1 MNATY
6 PMVTLRNAV
15 MFPYAMMPITV
26 ARATSQEA
34 VRVATESGEST
45 LFVVTQTDPVVENPT
60 IDQLYRV
67 GTLVRI
73 QKIYQHGRRSE
84 VLLTG
89 IGRAKLLAMDVKGKG
104 SDKYLEGEVEILAP
118 LTDEGSDIE
127 ALHRELVSVA
137 QKFLELAGPHGQNL
151 VPLTNHLT
159 EPLQLAYFLAPAAG
173 LSIEKSQAI
182 LEADS
187 RKGVLTTT
195 LESLKYELEVAT
207 LRREI
212 SSNTKEKLDKEQ
224 REHILRRQLRSIRE
238 ELGEEGGEAEEVE
251 AFRKKLEELE
261 LTDEV
266 RKELKKEIDRLE
278 RANPS
283 SPDYQITRGYIELA
297 LDLPWNS
304 STPDVFKLSDAR
316 NILDEDHFGLEDIK
330 ERILEHLAVMRLNA
344 EAKSPILLFVGPPGV
359 GKTSLGQSIARAV
372 GRKFERVALGGLSD
386 EAELRGHRRTYVGAL
401 PGRLITALRRAGTKN
416 PVLMLD
422 EIDKLGR
429 GFRGDPAAA
438 LLEVIDPAQN
448 DKFRDNYLDLPFDL
462 SKTMFILTANTTD
475 GIPAPL
481 LDRMEI
487 IRLSGYTEEE
497 KFAIAKRYL
506 APRQLE
512 QAGLK
517 AEDIAITD
525 EAIRELITSYTR
537 EAGVRSLERAFAKLS
552 RKLALKHLENES
564 NEPVQVNVDLV
575 FDLLG
580 PDRIVKDKA
589 RDKDAV
595 GVATGLAWTPVGGD
609 VLYVETLRIPTGKGL
624 TVTGQLGEVMSES
637 VKAAQSIILNRAPE
651 FGLSKETVSEGG
663 LHVHVPAG
671 AIPKDGPSA
680 GVTMVTALAS
690 AYTNIPV
697 RHDVA
702 MTGEVTLAGLV
713 LPVGGIKE
721 KVLAARRQGVKTVIL
736 PALNEKDLKK
746 LPQSARDEMEFVL
759 AEHIEQVLAV
769 ALPDVSK
776 RLGPVA
782 NQAKVIRPEKP
793 VEGELVEEQL
803 ADGQDDALEGEIVQ
817 GAPAQA

>member
-34 VRVATESGEST
+34 VRVATESEEST
-45 LFVVTQTDPVVENPT
+45 LFVVTQIDPVVENPAMN
-60 IDQLYRV
+60 QLYRV

-73 QKIYQHGRRSE
+73 QKIYQHGRRIE

-89 IGRAKLLAMDVKGKG
+89 IGRARLLDMDLKG
-104 SDKYLEGEVEILAP
+104 SGSTEYLEAEVEILAP

-127 ALHRELVSVA
+127 ALHRELQGVA
-137 QKFLELAGPHGQNL
+137 QRFLELAGPHGQNL
-151 VPLTNHLT
+151 VPLTSHLT

-173 LSIEKSQAI
+173 LSIDKSQKI
-182 LEADS
+182 LEASS
-187 RKGVLTTT
+187 RKEVLQTALET
-195 LESLKYELEVAT
+195 LRYELEVAE
-207 LRREI
+207 LRRQI
-212 SSNTKEKLDKEQ
+212 SSNTKDKLDKEQ

-251 AFRKKLEELE
+251 LFRKRLEELE

-283 SPDYQITRGYIELA
+283 SPDYQITRGYVELA
-297 LDLPWNS
+297 LDLPW
-304 STPDVFKLSDAR
+304 STYSPDEFQLGDAR
-316 NILDEDHFGLEDIK
+316 RVLDEDHHGLEEIK
-330 ERILEHLAVMRLNA
+330 ERILEHLAVMRLNT

-401 PGRLITALRRAGTKN
+401 PGRLLTALRRAGTKN

-422 EIDKLGR
+422 EVDKLGR

-438 LLEVIDPAQN
+438 LLEVVDPAQN

-497 KFAIAKRYL
+497 KFSIAQRYL

-517 AEDIAITD
+517 ADQVSVTD
-525 EAIRELITSYTR
+525 DSLRELIRSYTR
-537 EAGVRSLERAFAKLS
+537 EAGVRGLERALAKLS
-552 RKLALKHLENES
+552 RKLALRQLETES
-564 NEPVQVNVDLV
+564 DQPVVVDEALV
-575 FDLLG
+575 FELLG

-609 VLYVETLRIPTGKGL
+609 VLYVEALRIPSGKGL

-637 VKAAQSIILNRAPE
+637 VKAAQSIILNRAEE
-651 FGLSKETVSEGG
+651 FGLSKETVSEGS

-721 KVLAARRQGVKTVIL
+721 KVLAARRQGIKIVIL
-736 PALNEKDLKK
+736 PALNEKDIKK

-769 ALPDVSK
+769 ALPEVSK

-782 NQAKVIRPEKP
+782 TEAKVIKPE
-793 VEGELVEEQL
+793 
-803 ADGQDDALEGEIVQ
+803 
-817 GAPAQA
+817 GAAV

>member
-26 ARATSQEA
+26 ARDTSQEA
-34 VRVATESGEST
+34 VRVATESEEST
-45 LFVVTQTDPVVENPT
+45 LFVVTQKDPVLENPS
-60 IDQLYRV
+60 IDQLYQV

-73 QKIYQHGRRSE
+73 QKIYQQGRRME

-89 IGRAKLLAMDVKGKG
+89 IGRAKLLAMDTKTTDNGK
-104 SDKYLEGEVEILAP
+104 YRHAEVEILP
-118 LTDEGSDIE
+118 PMTDEGSEVE
-127 ALHRELVSVA
+127 ALHRELQGVA
-137 QKFLELAGPHGQNL
+137 QRFLQLAGPHGQNL
-151 VPLTNHLT
+151 VPLTTHLS

-173 LSIEKSQAI
+173 LTIEKSQRI
-182 LEADS
+182 LESSS
-187 RKGVLTTT
+187 RTEVLKTT
-195 LESLKYELEVAT
+195 LETLRYELEVAE
-207 LRREI
+207 LRQEI

-238 ELGEEGGEAEEVE
+238 ELGEDGGEAEEVE
-251 AFRKKLEELE
+251 QFRKKLEELE

-283 SPDYQITRGYIELA
+283 SPDYQITRGYVELA
-297 LDLPWNS
+297 LDLPWNE
-304 STPDVFKLSDAR
+304 STPDKFELPEAR
-316 NILDEDHFGLEDIK
+316 KVLDEDHHGLEEIK
-330 ERILEHLAVMRLNA
+330 ERILEHLAVMRLNQ

-359 GKTSLGQSIARAV
+359 GKTSLGQSIARAI

-422 EIDKLGR
+422 EVDKLGR

-438 LLEVIDPAQN
+438 LLEVVDPAQN

-487 IRLSGYTEEE
+487 IRLSGYSEEE
-497 KFAIAKRYL
+497 KFSIARRYL

-512 QAGLK
+512 QSGLK
-517 AEDIAITD
+517 SEQVTISD
-525 EAIRELITSYTR
+525 EALTELIRSYTR
-537 EAGVRSLERAFAKLS
+537 EAGVRSLERALGKLS
-552 RKLALKHLENES
+552 RKLALRHLEKADS
-564 NEPVQVNVDLV
+564 GPVTVDEDLV
-575 FDLLG
+575 QELLG
-580 PDRIVKDKA
+580 PDRIIKDKA
-589 RDKDAV
+589 RDHDAV

-609 VLYVETLRIPTGKGL
+609 VLYVEALRIPSGKGL

-637 VKAAQSIILNRAPE
+637 VKAAQSIILNRAEE
-651 FGLSKETVSEGG
+651 FGLSKETISEGG

-759 AEHIEQVLAV
+759 AEHVEQVLAV
-769 ALPDVSK
+769 ALPDVSR

-782 NQAKVIRPEKP
+782 REAKVLKPEKA
-793 VEGELVEEQL
+793 VT
-803 ADGQDDALEGEIVQ
+803 
-817 GAPAQA
+817 

>member
-26 ARATSQEA
+26 ARDTSQEA
-34 VRVATESGEST
+34 VRVATESEEST
-45 LFVVTQTDPVVENPT
+45 LFVVTQKDPVLENPS
-60 IDQLYRV
+60 IDQLYQV

-73 QKIYQHGRRSE
+73 QKIYQQGRRME

-89 IGRAKLLAMDVKGKG
+89 IGRARLLAMDTKTTDSGK
-104 SDKYLEGEVEILAP
+104 YRHAEVEVLP
-118 LTDEGSDIE
+118 PMTDEGKEVE
-127 ALHRELVSVA
+127 ALHRELIGVA
-137 QKFLELAGPHGQNL
+137 QKFLQLAGPHGQNL
-151 VPLTNHLT
+151 VPLTTHLS

-173 LSIEKSQAI
+173 LSIDKSQRV
-182 LEADS
+182 LEASS
-187 RKGVLTTT
+187 RAQVLSTA
-195 LESLKYELEVAT
+195 LELLKYELEVAE
-207 LRREI
+207 LRQEI
-212 SSNTKEKLDKEQ
+212 SSNTKEKLDQEQ

-238 ELGEEGGEAEEVE
+238 ELGEDGGEAEEVE
-251 AFRKKLEELE
+251 QFRKRLEELE

-283 SPDYQITRGYIELA
+283 SPDYQITRGYVELA
-297 LDLPWNS
+297 LDLPWNE
-304 STPDVFKLSDAR
+304 STPDEFGLPEAR
-316 NILDEDHFGLEDIK
+316 RVLDEDHHGLEEIK

-401 PGRLITALRRAGTKN
+401 PGRLISALRRAGTKN

-422 EIDKLGR
+422 EVDKLGR

-487 IRLSGYTEEE
+487 IRLSGYSEEE
-497 KFAIAKRYL
+497 KFSIARRYL
-506 APRQLE
+506 TPRQLE

-517 AEDIAITD
+517 QDQVTVTD
-525 EAIRELITSYTR
+525 EALSELIRSYTR
-537 EAGVRSLERAFAKLS
+537 EAGVRSLERALGKLS
-552 RKLALKHLENES
+552 RKLALRHLEKGELDK
-564 NEPVQVNVDLV
+564 VVVDEELV
-575 FDLLG
+575 LELLG
-580 PDRIVKDKA
+580 PDRIIKDKA
-589 RDKDAV
+589 REHDAV

-609 VLYVETLRIPTGKGL
+609 VLYVEALRIPSGKGL

-637 VKAAQSIILNRAPE
+637 VKAAQSIILNRAEE

-769 ALPDVSK
+769 ALPDVSR

-782 NQAKVIRPEKP
+782 TEAKVLKPEKAA
-793 VEGELVEEQL
+793 VR
-803 ADGQDDALEGEIVQ
+803 
-817 GAPAQA
+817 

>member
-1 MNATY
+1 
-6 PMVTLRNAV
+6 

-34 VRVATESGEST
+34 VRVATESEEST
-45 LFVVTQTDPVVENPT
+45 LFVATQVDPVVENPT

-73 QKIYQHGRRSE
+73 QKIYQHGRRIE

-89 IGRAKLLAMDVKGKG
+89 IGRARLLDMDLKSNGNAQHLEAEVK
-104 SDKYLEGEVEILAP
+104 ILAP
-118 LTDEGSDIE
+118 LVDEGSDIE
-127 ALHRELVSVA
+127 ALHRELQGVA
-137 QKFLELAGPHGQNL
+137 QRFLELAGPHGQNL
-151 VPLTNHLT
+151 VPLTTHLT

-173 LSIEKSQAI
+173 LSIEKSQKI
-182 LEADS
+182 LEAS
-187 RKGVLTTT
+187 TRKEVLEIT
-195 LESLKYELEVAT
+195 LETLRYELEVAE
-207 LRREI
+207 LRRTI
-212 SSNTKEKLDKEQ
+212 HSNTKDKLDKEQ

-238 ELGEEGGEAEEVE
+238 ELGEDGGEAEEVE
-251 AFRKKLEELE
+251 QFRKRLEELE
-261 LTDEV
+261 LSDEV

-283 SPDYQITRGYIELA
+283 SPDYQITRGYVELA
-297 LDLPWNS
+297 LDLPWS
-304 STPDVFKLSDAR
+304 TFTPDEFKLADAR
-316 NILDEDHFGLEDIK
+316 RVLDEDHHGLEEIK

-401 PGRLITALRRAGTKN
+401 PGRLLTALRRAGTKN

-422 EIDKLGR
+422 EVDKLGR

-438 LLEVIDPAQN
+438 LLEVVDPAQN

-497 KFAIAKRYL
+497 KFAIAQRYL
-506 APRQLE
+506 VPRQLE

-517 AEDIAITD
+517 AEQVTVSD
-525 EAIRELITSYTR
+525 EAIHELIGSYTR
-537 EAGVRSLERAFAKLS
+537 EAGVRSLERALAKLS
-552 RKLALKHLENES
+552 RKLALKQLETES
-564 NEPVQVNVDLV
+564 NDPVVVDQALV

-595 GVATGLAWTPVGGD
+595 GVAMGLAWTPVGGD
-609 VLYVETLRIPTGKGL
+609 VLYVEALRIPSGKGL

-637 VKAAQSIILNRAPE
+637 VKAAQSIILNRAE
-651 FGLSKETVSEGG
+651 DFGLSKETVSEGS

-721 KVLAARRQGVKTVIL
+721 KVLAARRQGVKIVIL

-769 ALPDVSK
+769 ALPEVSK

-782 NQAKVIRPEKP
+782 NEAKIIKPEGVI
-793 VEGELVEEQL
+793 V
-803 ADGQDDALEGEIVQ
+803 
-817 GAPAQA
+817 

>member
-1 MNATY
+1 
-6 PMVTLRNAV
+6 MVTLRNAV

-26 ARATSQEA
+26 ARDTSQEA
-34 VRVATESGEST
+34 VRVATESEEST
-45 LFVVTQTDPVVENPT
+45 LFVVTQIDPVVENPT

-73 QKIYQHGRRSE
+73 QKIYQHAKRVE

-89 IGRAKLLAMDVKGKG
+89 IGRARLLHMETRETRHGKH
-104 SDKYLEGEVEILAP
+104 LEAEVEILAP
-118 LTDEGSDIE
+118 PTDEGSEVE
-127 ALHRELVSVA
+127 ALHRELQQAA
-137 QKFLELAGPHGQNL
+137 QRFLELAGPHGQSL
-151 VPLTNHLT
+151 VPLTTHLS

-173 LSIEKSQAI
+173 LSIDKSQRI

-187 RKGVLTTT
+187 RKDVLQTALET
-195 LESLKYELEVAT
+195 LRYELEVAE

-238 ELGEEGGEAEEVE
+238 ELGEDGGEAEEVE
-251 AFRKKLEELE
+251 QFRQKLQELA

-266 RKELKKEIDRLE
+266 RKELKKEIDRLD

-283 SPDYQITRGYIELA
+283 SPDYQVTRSYVELA
-297 LDLPWNS
+297 LDLPWNTT
-304 STPDVFKLSDAR
+304 TPDEFELSGAR
-316 NILDEDHFGLEDIK
+316 QILDEDHHGLEDIK
-330 ERILEHLAVMRLNA
+330 ERILEHLAVMRLNS

-401 PGRLITALRRAGTKN
+401 PGRLLNALRRAGSKN

-422 EIDKLGR
+422 EVDKLGR

-475 GIPAPL
+475 GIPGPL
-481 LDRMEI
+481 LDRMEV

-497 KFAIAKRYL
+497 KFAIARRYL
-506 APRQLE
+506 APRQLQ
-512 QAGLK
+512 QAGLSQ
-517 AEDIAITD
+517 EQVVITD
-525 EAIRELITSYTR
+525 EAVRELITSYTR

-552 RKLALKHLENES
+552 RKLALRRLEAPQTRE
-564 NEPVQVNVDLV
+564 EQEQPMKVDQQLV

-589 RDKDAV
+589 RDKDSV

-609 VLYVETLRIPTGKGL
+609 VLYVEALRIPSGKGL

-637 VKAAQSIILNRAPE
+637 VKAAQSIILNRADD
-651 FGLSKETVSEGG
+651 FGLSKETVNEGS

-690 AYTNIPV
+690 AYTNVPV

-721 KVLAARRQGVKTVIL
+721 KVLAARRQGIKTVIL
-736 PALNEKDLKK
+736 PALNEKDLRK
-746 LPQSARDEMEFVL
+746 LPQSARDEMEFILVD
-759 AEHIEQVLAV
+759 HIEQVLAV
-769 ALPDVSK
+769 ALPEVSK

-782 NQAKVIRPEKP
+782 YQARVIRPEGSSDIESATTP
-793 VEGELVEEQL
+793 ETTEQPTASSRASQGEV
-803 ADGQDDALEGEIVQ
+803 G
-817 GAPAQA
+817 

>member
-1 MNATY
+1 
-6 PMVTLRNAV
+6 MVTLRNAV

-26 ARATSQEA
+26 ARDTSQEA
-34 VRVATESGEST
+34 VRVATETEEST
-45 LFVVTQTDPVVENPT
+45 LFVVTQKDPVVENPT
-60 IDQLYRV
+60 IEQLYRV

-73 QKIYQHGRRSE
+73 QKIYQHGRRIE

-89 IGRAKLLAMDVKGKG
+89 IGRARLLEMDLKSTQNG
-104 SDKYLEGEVEILAP
+104 KYLEAELEVLAP
-118 LTDEGSDIE
+118 LTDEGTEVE
-127 ALHRELVSVA
+127 ALHRELQGVA
-137 QKFLELAGPHGQNL
+137 QRFLQLAGPHGQNL
-151 VPLTNHLT
+151 VPLTTHLS
-159 EPLQLAYFLAPAAG
+159 EPLQLAYFLSPAAG
-173 LSIEKSQAI
+173 LTIEKSQKI

-187 RKGVLTTT
+187 RVSVLKTT
-195 LESLKYELEVAT
+195 LETLRYELEVAE
-207 LRREI
+207 LRQEI

-238 ELGEEGGEAEEVE
+238 ELGEDGGEAEEVE
-251 AFRKKLEELE
+251 SFRKKLEELD

-283 SPDYQITRGYIELA
+283 SPDYQVTRGYVELA

-304 STPDVFKLSDAR
+304 TTPDEFKLSEAR
-316 NILDEDHFGLEDIK
+316 KILDEDHHGLEEIK
-330 ERILEHLAVMRLNA
+330 ERILEHLAVMRLNS

-359 GKTSLGQSIARAV
+359 GKTSLGQSIAKAV

-401 PGRLITALRRAGTKN
+401 PGRLLTALRRAGSKN

-422 EIDKLGR
+422 EVDKLGR

-438 LLEVIDPAQN
+438 LLEVVDPAQN

-475 GIPAPL
+475 GIPGPL

-497 KFAIAKRYL
+497 KFAIARRYL
-506 APRQLE
+506 VPRQLTS
-512 QAGLK
+512 AGL
-517 AEDIAITD
+517 AEEQVAVAD
-525 EAIRELITSYTR
+525 EALYELIRSYTR
-537 EAGVRSLERAFAKLS
+537 EAGVRSLERALGKLS
-552 RKLALKHLENES
+552 RKLALRHLENEM
-564 NEPVQVNVDLV
+564 EKVEVDKELV
-575 FDLLG
+575 FELLG

-609 VLYVETLRIPTGKGL
+609 VLYVEALRIPSGKGL
-624 TVTGQLGEVMSES
+624 TVTGQLGDVMSES
-637 VKAAQSIILNRAPE
+637 VKAAQSIILNRAQE
-651 FGLSKETVSEGG
+651 FGLSKETVNEGS

-671 AIPKDGPSA
+671 ATPKDGPSA

-721 KVLAARRQGVKTVIL
+721 KVLAAQRQGVKTVIL

-746 LPQSARDEMEFVL
+746 LPQSALEQMEFVL

-769 ALPDVSK
+769 ALPEVSK
-776 RLGPVA
+776 RLGPVISE
-782 NQAKVIRPEKP
+782 AKVLRPEP
-793 VEGELVEEQL
+793 TSV
-803 ADGQDDALEGEIVQ
+803 
-817 GAPAQA
+817 

>member
-26 ARATSQEA
+26 ARDTSQEA
-34 VRVATESGEST
+34 VRVATESEEST
-45 LFVVTQTDPVVENPT
+45 LFVVTQKDPVLENPG
-60 IDQLYRV
+60 IDQLHRV

-73 QKIYQHGRRSE
+73 QKIYQQGRRME
-84 VLLTG
+84 VLMTG
-89 IGRAKLLAMDVKGKG
+89 IGRAKLLAMDTKTTDNGK
-104 SDKYLEGEVEILAP
+104 YRHAEVEVLP
-118 LTDEGSDIE
+118 PMTDEGTEIE
-127 ALHRELVSVA
+127 ALHRELQGVA
-137 QKFLELAGPHGQNL
+137 QKFLQLAGPHGQNL
-151 VPLTNHLT
+151 VPLTTHLS

-173 LSIEKSQAI
+173 LSIEKSQRV
-182 LEADS
+182 LEAS
-187 RKGVLTTT
+187 TRAEVLSTA
-195 LESLKYELEVAT
+195 LELLRYELEVAE
-207 LRREI
+207 LRQEI
-212 SSNTKEKLDKEQ
+212 SSNTKEKLDQEQ

-238 ELGEEGGEAEEVE
+238 ELGEDGGEAEEVE
-251 AFRKKLEELE
+251 QFRQRLEELE

-283 SPDYQITRGYIELA
+283 SPDYQITRGYVELA

-304 STPDVFKLSDAR
+304 TTPDEFELPEAR
-316 NILDEDHFGLEDIK
+316 KVLDEDHHGLEEIK

-359 GKTSLGQSIARAV
+359 GKTSLGQSIARAI

-401 PGRLITALRRAGTKN
+401 PGRLLTALRRAGTKN

-422 EIDKLGR
+422 EVDKLGR

-438 LLEVIDPAQN
+438 LLEVVDPAQN

-487 IRLSGYTEEE
+487 IRLSGYSEEE
-497 KFAIAKRYL
+497 KFSIARRYL

-517 AEDIAITD
+517 EGQVTVTD
-525 EAIRELITSYTR
+525 EALTELIRSYTR
-537 EAGVRSLERAFAKLS
+537 EAGVRSLERALGKLS
-552 RKLALKHLENES
+552 RKLALRHLEKGEKGAVTVD
-564 NEPVQVNVDLV
+564 EELVQE
-575 FDLLG
+575 LLG

-589 RDKDAV
+589 RDHDAV

-609 VLYVETLRIPTGKGL
+609 VLYVEALRIPSGKGL

-637 VKAAQSIILNRAPE
+637 VKAAQSIILNRAEE

-721 KVLAARRQGVKTVIL
+721 KVLAARRQGVTTVVL

-782 NQAKVIRPEKP
+782 REAKVLKPEK
-793 VEGELVEEQL
+793 
-803 ADGQDDALEGEIVQ
+803 AAT
-817 GAPAQA
+817 